1 MILPY
6 GREWCVHKL
15 TLGLRTGAE
24 CAVQCADSSPG
35 NSQIMTT
42 DMAT

>member
-15 TLGLRTGAE
+15 TLGLRTA
-24 CAVQCADSSPG
+24 ADVPYMRRQFAG
-35 NSQIMTT
+35 
-42 DMAT
+42 